1 MEKSERLS
9 REFKSFCARTH
20 ALRKVFISVK
30 GIYYE
35 AEIQGETITWLEP
48 HALAQTMP
56 EDVDY
61 RVMLTF
67 LEFYHDL
74 MSFVNFKLYK
84 DAGLQYPPTL
94 NEEMDDAAAG
104 SGCRRAQAGEASRRG
119 ERARAAGE

>member
-1 MEKSERLS
+1 M
-9 REFKSFCARTH
+9 
-20 ALRKVFISVK
+20 FISVK

-35 AEIQGETITWLEP
+35 ANVEGEDVTLM
-48 HALAQTMP
+48 HAVAQTMP
-56 EDVDY
+56 EGVDY

-84 DAGLQYPPTL
+84 DAGLQYPPML

-104 SGCRRAQAGEASRRG
+104 RRRRPPDCEKG
-119 ERARAAGE
+119 